1 MELLILIALL
11 LLLDLLAM
19 RFGVDSRRLDPRD
32 NHRWWPDLMNGDPW
46 HDTAS
51 SHQARLY
58 REAHVERLAVLAS
71 IGRPPV
77 RIRLAESLRALAVR
91 IDPASCLPG
100 EPAAP
105 VALLGR

>member
-1 MELLILIALL
+1 
-11 LLLDLLAM
+11 M
-19 RFGVDSRRLDPRD
+19 RFGVDSRILDTRD
-32 NHRWWPDLMNGDPW
+32 TRRWWPDLMNGDPW
-46 HDTAS
+46 HDAAR

-58 REAHVERLAVLAS
+58 HEANVERLAGLAS

-77 RIRLAESLRALAVR
+77 RLRLADGLRALAVR